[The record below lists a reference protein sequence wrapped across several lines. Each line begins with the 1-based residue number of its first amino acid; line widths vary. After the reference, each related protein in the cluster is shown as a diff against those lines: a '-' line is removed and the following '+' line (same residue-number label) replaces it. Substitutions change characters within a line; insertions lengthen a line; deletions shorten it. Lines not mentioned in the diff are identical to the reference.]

1 MKKKRFTLFKRILK
15 GQFHFSKE
23 FFGKTLTMDDGKK
36 FCVIRDVRIDFNKNH
51 NQTLAVF
58 IVRFKFSGLPLAVN
72 KRMSIFPTP
81 FLMAKSGFLE
91 KIWTV
96 SDDGYF
102 QGIYQWDS
110 KESAESYHQSF
121 IFKMMTKRS
130 KEGTLSYE
138 VIPDMELSEYIDNFI
153 LNQ

>member
-1 MKKKRFTLFKRILK
+1 MNQEKFTLLKRLFSKKIQFPKEYKSKILK
-15 GQFHFSKE
+15 ME
-23 FFGKTLTMDDGKK
+23 DGKK
-36 FCVIRDVRIDFNKNH
+36 FQVIRDVRVDFNQNH
-51 NQTLAVF
+51 KEPLAVF
-58 IVRFKFSGLPLAVN
+58 IVRFKFSGLPLTVN

-81 FLMAKSGFLE
+81 FLLTKPGFLE

-110 KESAESYHQSF
+110 KESAESYPQSF

-130 KEGTLSYE
+130 KKGTVTYKTF
-138 VIPDMELSEYIDNFI
+138 PDTILAHYIEKYI
-153 LNQ
+153 